1 MLKMSYFCH
10 KAFKTMKKTHLIG
23 GILILISVIALMS
36 MVQEMS
42 PYVSFSDA
50 AKQPDRKFQ
59 VVGQL
64 SKDKEMVYN
73 PEENPN
79 YFSFYMRDQNEEER
93 KVVLLDA
100 KPQDF
105 ERTEEIVLTGSMK
118 DGEFIASSM
127 LVKCPSKYVEEEVRL
142 KEISYQ

>member
-1 MLKMSYFCH
+1 MCYFCD
-10 KAFKTMKKTHLIG
+10 KVIDKMKKTHLIG
-23 GILILISVIALMS
+23 GILIVIAVIALMS

-42 PYVSFSDA
+42 PYVSFEDA

-64 SKDKEMVYN
+64 SKDKEMYYN

-79 YFSFYMRDQNEEER
+79 YFSFFMKDQDEVER

-100 KPQDF
+100 KPTDF
-105 ERTEEIVLTGSMK
+105 ERSEEIVLTGTMK
-118 DGEFIASSM
+118 GEEFIASSM
-127 LVKCPSKYVEEEVRL
+127 LMKCPSKYVEEEVRL
-142 KEISYQ
+142 KEITYQ